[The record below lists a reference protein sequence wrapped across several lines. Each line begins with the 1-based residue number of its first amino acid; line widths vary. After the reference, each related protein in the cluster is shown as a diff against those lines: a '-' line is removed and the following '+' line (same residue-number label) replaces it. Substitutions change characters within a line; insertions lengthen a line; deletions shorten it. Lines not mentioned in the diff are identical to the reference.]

1 MDTLMDALIRPRT
14 IAVIGASPKRQT
26 LGNVALDNLA
36 NYKFAGRV
44 IPVHAEAPEI
54 AGLAA
59 VPAIEALP
67 DDVDVALASVPA
79 AGVADVVRRLERRG
93 VRTAIVNTA
102 GFSAE
107 QEAELRL
114 LVNNSRLLMHGP
126 NCMGLI
132 NLSDATPIY
141 TGGITSRIRKGPVA
155 LIAQSGS
162 AAISVIN
169 SSTAG
174 FSKVVTIG
182 SEFRVTGAD
191 YLRWFADDGDT
202 SVIGLILESIQEA
215 DRFADAVDRV
225 HAAGKSLVMLKVGR
239 SVTGARAT
247 LAHTGALIR
256 NDDAFKGFAERYG
269 IPVVG
274 DYEELIATLEAFA
287 VATKRP
293 GHGHIA
299 LMGISGGETALA
311 CDICDEI
318 DLPLAVFSEATAAGV
333 RAALPGL
340 PGQNPVD
347 IGQSVGRQQG
357 AALAGLTT
365 VMTAEEVG
373 VGVVLQD
380 MQASLPAS
388 SHLNYTGHLGT
399 VAELS
404 RATDKPIVVISPT
417 AEIMSERLLA
427 CLDGTGTPAMRGL
440 WPGLVAVKSMVDWAG
455 RRSDPRRLVDRK
467 LTPERA
473 ALQREIAAVRGPLP
487 RPLAGRLLESYG
499 IPVVKS
505 AVARSVADA
514 VGCAGK
520 IGYPM
525 VVKVVSAGVPHRS
538 DVGAVQLGIKDEA
551 GLRAAIALIEKNVR
565 EKVPGAVIEGYELQ
579 EELIDCL
586 QAMVGYQAAPPYG
599 ALTIIGSGGVLVELE
614 ADKALSLSP
623 VTAREA
629 GVLLSG
635 TRLGKT
641 LGGYRNLIPRTDTTP
656 LSKLVANLSEL
667 AADFAALVPECDL
680 NPVLIRKGS
689 GDVRVVDALFVAG
702 DQ

>member
-1 MDTLMDALIRPRT
+1 MNALIRPRT

-36 NYKFAGRV
+36 NYKFAGKV

-79 AGVADVVRRLERRG
+79 AGVADVVRRLDRRG

-114 LVNNSRLLMHGP
+114 LVGSSRILMHGP

-141 TGGITSRIRKGPVA
+141 TGGITSRIRRGPVA

-182 SEFRVTGAD
+182 SEYRVTGAD
-191 YLRWFADDGDT
+191 YLQWFASDDDT
-202 SVIGLILESIQEA
+202 SVVGLVLESIPDA
-215 DRFADAVDRV
+215 DRFADAVELV
-225 HAAGKSLVMLKVGR
+225 HAAGKAMVVLKVGR
-239 SVTGARAT
+239 SATGARAT

-256 NDDAFKGFAERYG
+256 NDDAFKGFVGRYG
-269 IPVVG
+269 IPVVD

-287 VATKRP
+287 VCRKRP
-293 GHGHIA
+293 TRGHVA

-318 DLPLAVFSEATAAGV
+318 GLPLSVFSEATGSAL
-333 RAALPGL
+333 RAALPGIA
-340 PGQNPVD
+340 GQNPLD
-347 IGQSVGRQQG
+347 IGQSVGRQPG
-357 AALAGLTT
+357 AALAG
-365 VMTAEEVG
+365 MTAIMNAEEVG
-373 VGVVLQD
+373 IGVVLQD

-388 SHLNYTGHLGT
+388 SHHNYTVHLGT
-399 VAELS
+399 VAALS
-404 RATDKPIVVISPT
+404 RNADKPIVLISPT
-417 AEIMSERLLA
+417 AEIMSDRLLA
-427 CLDGTGTPAMRGL
+427 QLEDTGVPPLRGL
-440 WPGLVAVKSMVDWAG
+440 WPGLVAVKSMMDWAG
-455 RRSDPRRLVDRK
+455 RRPDPRRLGGRS
-467 LTPERA
+467 LTPERVGIR
-473 ALQREIAAVRGPLP
+473 QQIAGLSGPLP
-487 RPLAGRLLESYG
+487 SKLVVRLLASYG

-505 AVARSVADA
+505 VVARSAA
-514 VGCAGK
+514 EALALGGQ

-525 VVKVVSAGVPHRS
+525 VVKVASADVPHRS
-538 DVGAVQLGIKDEA
+538 DVGAVQLGIRNEA
-551 GLRAAIALIEKNVR
+551 GLSVALALIEKNVR
-565 EKVPGAVIEGYELQ
+565 ENLPGAVIDGYEMQ
-579 EELIDCL
+579 EELIDCV

-599 ALTIIGSGGVLVELE
+599 ALTIVGTGGVLVELE

-623 VTAREA
+623 VTAAEA
-629 GVLLSG
+629 GALLAA

-641 LGGYRNLIPRTDTTP
+641 LDGYRNLIPRTDTAA
-656 LSKLVANLSEL
+656 LAGLVANLSEL
-667 AADFAALVPECDL
+667 AADFADLVPECDL

-689 GDVRVVDALFVAG
+689 GEVRVVDALFVAARA